1 MTSLQIISPINDA
14 RFERLKPVTFTGKV
28 NSGIVTVEHT
38 ADDKYSLGNN
48 QVKADGSWSITYS
61 GFTNP
66 GKRKIT
72 AFGYDQANHEEE
84 TSIIIYVA
92 DSSDYT
98 KTIYGG
104 LVLDDYK
111 KLKHTNSLPT
121 DHRLTDAE
129 GCRLF
134 EQGILPILQSKE
146 TFMEA
151 TEEGRNKLKELVKQ
165 DPETSIAKYPCA
177 YSASCVMKYLA
188 EELGLATVKALFQDP
203 CLIDNVQVT
212 GVEKKLRRLGFLYFL
227 KEDYLAPRGAIGAR
241 APRWKYQGTE
251 NGSGHIYF
259 ITKDGAKRTQFPNPG
274 QENEPAETGING
286 PKWQI
291 KDLHAEN
298 LDFFDHVG
306 RIGFADGIGMDDG
319 QNRIVQI
326 EPWLQFLFQFFC
338 AVCWGVERFDVL
350 WIYLPD
356 QNADRGNIDIFDPV
370 AENPDGRAACPD
382 FHTGNRTKQRQ
393 DAGCIRSQG
402 VRDIQKANLWTKALG
417 F

>member
-1 MTSLQIISPINDA
+1 MTSLQIINPTDQA

-28 NSGIVTVEHT
+28 DPGIVTVELK
-38 ADDKYSLGNN
+38 ADDQHPLGSG
-48 QVKADGSWSITYS
+48 QVKTDGSWSITYS
-61 GFTNP
+61 GFTNI
-66 GKRKIT
+66 GERKIT
-72 AFGYDQANHEEE
+72 AIGFDQGNHEEE

-111 KLKHTNSLPT
+111 KLKHTKSLPT

-151 TEEGRNKLKELVKQ
+151 TEEGRNKLNELVEQNKDQ
-165 DPETSIAKYPCA
+165 YHIDDAPCA
-177 YSASCVMKYLA
+177 YSVSCVMKYLA
-188 EELGLATVKALFQDP
+188 EKLGLATVKALFQDP

-241 APRWKYQGTE
+241 APRNNQDQSY
-251 NGSGHIYF
+251 HIYF
-259 ITKDGAKRTQFPNPG
+259 ITKDGEKRTEFPNP
-274 QENEPAETGING
+274 ENDWDDQQGKHETGING

-298 LDFFDHVG
+298 LDFFDHVYIQWENG
-306 RIGFADGIGMDDG
+306 YTEGFWLPPGIYPL
-319 QNRIVQI
+319 NRG
-326 EPWLQFLFQFFC
+326 F
-338 AVCWGVERFDVL
+338 
-350 WIYLPD
+350 
-356 QNADRGNIDIFDPV
+356 
-370 AENPDGRAACPD
+370 
-382 FHTGNRTKQRQ
+382 
-393 DAGCIRSQG
+393 
-402 VRDIQKANLWTKALG
+402 NLSNL
-417 F
+417 

>member
-14 RFERLKPVTFTGKV
+14 RFECLKPVTFTGKV
-28 NSGIVTVEHT
+28 DPEIVTVKLT

-111 KLKHTNSLPT
+111 KLKHTKSLPT

-151 TEEGRNKLKELVKQ
+151 TKEGHEKLDKLVAQKKDQ
-165 DPETSIAKYPCA
+165 YGIHLAPCA
-177 YSASCVMKYLA
+177 YSVSCVMKYLA
-188 EELGLATVKALFQDP
+188 EKLGLATVKALFQDP

-212 GVEKKLRRLGFLYFL
+212 GVETKLRRLGFLYFL
-227 KEDYLAPRGAIGAR
+227 KKDYLAPRGAIGAR
-241 APRWKYQGTE
+241 WPRNNQDQ
-251 NGSGHIYF
+251 SDHIYY
-259 ITKDGAKRTQFPNPG
+259 ITKDGAKRTQFPNP
-274 QENEPAETGING
+274 ENYWDDQQGKHETGING

-298 LDFFDHVG
+298 LDFFDHVFMQWENG
-306 RIGFADGIGMDDG
+306 YTEGFWLPPGIY
-319 QNRIVQI
+319 
-326 EPWLQFLFQFFC
+326 PLK
-338 AVCWGVERFDVL
+338 
-350 WIYLPD
+350 
-356 QNADRGNIDIFDPV
+356 RGF
-370 AENPDGRAACPD
+370 
-382 FHTGNRTKQRQ
+382 
-393 DAGCIRSQG
+393 
-402 VRDIQKANLWTKALG
+402 NLSNL
-417 F
+417 

>member
-1 MTSLQIISPINDA
+1 MTSLQIINPTNHA
-14 RFERLKPVTFTGKV
+14 RFECLKPVTFTGKV
-28 NSGIVTVEHT
+28 NSGIVTVELT

-104 LVLDDYK
+104 LVLDAYK
-111 KLKHTNSLPT
+111 KLKHTKSLPT

-134 EQGILPILQSKE
+134 EQEILPILQSKE

-151 TEEGRNKLKELVKQ
+151 TEEGRNKLNELVEQNKDQ
-165 DPETSIAKYPCA
+165 YGIHHAPCA
-177 YSASCVMKYLA
+177 YSVSCVMKYLA
-188 EELGLATVKALFQDP
+188 EKLGLATVKALFQDP

-241 APRWKYQGTE
+241 WPRKNKDKSNE
-251 NGSGHIYF
+251 SGHIYF
-259 ITKDGAKRTQFPNPG
+259 ITKDGEKRTEFPNP
-274 QENEPAETGING
+274 ENLWDDQQGKHETGING

-298 LDFFDHVG
+298 LDFFDHVYIQWENG
-306 RIGFADGIGMDDG
+306 YTEGFWLPPGIYPL
-319 QNRIVQI
+319 NRG
-326 EPWLQFLFQFFC
+326 F
-338 AVCWGVERFDVL
+338 
-350 WIYLPD
+350 
-356 QNADRGNIDIFDPV
+356 
-370 AENPDGRAACPD
+370 
-382 FHTGNRTKQRQ
+382 
-393 DAGCIRSQG
+393 
-402 VRDIQKANLWTKALG
+402 NLSNL
-417 F
+417 

>member
-1 MTSLQIISPINDA
+1 MTSLQIINPTDQA

-28 NSGIVTVEHT
+28 DSEMVTVELK
-38 ADDKYSLGNN
+38 ADDKYPLGSG
-48 QVKADGSWSITYS
+48 QVKTDGSWSITYS

-92 DSSDYT
+92 DPSPLMDYT
-98 KTIYGG
+98 KTIHNG
-104 LVLDDYK
+104 LVLDAYK
-111 KLKHTNSLPT
+111 KLQHTQSLPT
-121 DHRLTDAE
+121 DHKLTDAE

-151 TEEGRNKLKELVKQ
+151 TEEGRNKLNELVEQNKDQ
-165 DPETSIAKYPCA
+165 YSIDRAPCA
-177 YSASCVMKYLA
+177 YSVSCVMKYLA

-298 LDFFDHVG
+298 LDFFDHVYIQWENG
-306 RIGFADGIGMDDG
+306 YTEGFWLPPGIYPLK
-319 QNRIVQI
+319 R
-326 EPWLQFLFQFFC
+326 
-338 AVCWGVERFDVL
+338 
-350 WIYLPD
+350 
-356 QNADRGNIDIFDPV
+356 
-370 AENPDGRAACPD
+370 
-382 FHTGNRTKQRQ
+382 
-393 DAGCIRSQG
+393 
-402 VRDIQKANLWTKALG
+402 
-417 F
+417 

>member
-1 MTSLQIISPINDA
+1 MTSLQIINPTDQA

-28 NSGIVTVEHT
+28 DSEMVTVELK
-38 ADDKYSLGNN
+38 ADDKYLLGSG
-48 QVKADGSWSITYS
+48 QVKTDGSWSITYS

-92 DSSDYT
+92 DPSPLMDYT
-98 KTIYGG
+98 KTIHNG
-104 LVLDDYK
+104 LVLDAYK
-111 KLKHTNSLPT
+111 KLQHTQSLPT
-121 DHRLTDAE
+121 DHKLTDAE

-151 TEEGRNKLKELVKQ
+151 TEEGRNKLNELVEQNKDQ
-165 DPETSIAKYPCA
+165 YSIDRAPCA
-177 YSASCVMKYLA
+177 YSVSCVMKYLA

-241 APRWKYQGTE
+241 APRWKSQVTE
-251 NGSGHIYF
+251 NESGHIYF

-298 LDFFDHVG
+298 LDFFDHVFMQSG
-306 RIGFADGIGMDDG
+306 NGYTEGFWLPPGIYPLK
-319 QNRIVQI
+319 R
-326 EPWLQFLFQFFC
+326 
-338 AVCWGVERFDVL
+338 
-350 WIYLPD
+350 
-356 QNADRGNIDIFDPV
+356 
-370 AENPDGRAACPD
+370 
-382 FHTGNRTKQRQ
+382 
-393 DAGCIRSQG
+393 
-402 VRDIQKANLWTKALG
+402 
-417 F
+417 

>member
-14 RFERLKPVTFTGKV
+14 RFECLKPVTFTGKV
-28 NSGIVTVEHT
+28 DPEIVTVKLT
-38 ADDKYSLGNN
+38 ADDKYYLGNN

-92 DSSDYT
+92 DPSPLMDYT
-98 KTIYGG
+98 KTIHNG
-104 LVLDDYK
+104 LVLDAYK
-111 KLKHTNSLPT
+111 KLQHTQSLPT
-121 DHRLTDAE
+121 DHKLTDAE
-129 GCRLF
+129 GCQLF
-134 EQGILPILQSKE
+134 EQGILPILQSAD
-146 TFMEA
+146 TFMTAAAEGKHELNLHPGRTDIKEA
-151 TEEGRNKLKELVKQ
+151 
-165 DPETSIAKYPCA
+165 SCA
-177 YSASCVMKYLA
+177 YSVSCVMKYIA
-188 EELGLATVKALFQDP
+188 KELKFDKVKNLFNNTFEDD
-203 CLIDNVQVT
+203 CVQVT

-227 KEDYLAPRGAIGAR
+227 KKDYLAPRGAIGAR

-298 LDFFDHVG
+298 LDFFDHVYIQWENG
-306 RIGFADGIGMDDG
+306 YTEGFWLPPGIYPLK
-319 QNRIVQI
+319 R
-326 EPWLQFLFQFFC
+326 
-338 AVCWGVERFDVL
+338 
-350 WIYLPD
+350 
-356 QNADRGNIDIFDPV
+356 
-370 AENPDGRAACPD
+370 
-382 FHTGNRTKQRQ
+382 
-393 DAGCIRSQG
+393 
-402 VRDIQKANLWTKALG
+402 
-417 F
+417 

>member
-14 RFERLKPVTFTGKV
+14 RFECLKPVTFTGKV
-28 NSGIVTVEHT
+28 NSGIVTVELK

-104 LVLDDYK
+104 LVLDAYK
-111 KLKHTNSLPT
+111 NLQHTQSLPT

-129 GCRLF
+129 GYRLF
-134 EQGILPILQSKE
+134 EQGILPILQSAD
-146 TFMEA
+146 TFMTSTA
-151 TEEGRNKLKELVKQ
+151 EGKHELNLHPGRTDIKKA
-165 DPETSIAKYPCA
+165 SCA
-177 YSASCVMKYLA
+177 YSVSCVMKYIA
-188 EELGLATVKALFQDP
+188 KELGFDKVKNLFNNTFEDD
-203 CLIDNVQVT
+203 CVQVT

-227 KEDYLAPRGAIGAR
+227 KKDYLAPRGAIGAR

-259 ITKDGAKRTQFPNPG
+259 ITKDGAKRTQFPNP
-274 QENEPAETGING
+274 ENYWDDQQGKHETGING
-286 PKWQI
+286 TKWQI

-298 LDFFDHVG
+298 LDFFDHVYMQWDNG
-306 RIGFADGIGMDDG
+306 YTEGFWLPPGIYPLK
-319 QNRIVQI
+319 R
-326 EPWLQFLFQFFC
+326 
-338 AVCWGVERFDVL
+338 
-350 WIYLPD
+350 
-356 QNADRGNIDIFDPV
+356 
-370 AENPDGRAACPD
+370 
-382 FHTGNRTKQRQ
+382 
-393 DAGCIRSQG
+393 
-402 VRDIQKANLWTKALG
+402 
-417 F
+417 

>member
-14 RFERLKPVTFTGKV
+14 RFECLKPVTFTGKV
-28 NSGIVTVEHT
+28 NSGIVTVELK

-111 KLKHTNSLPT
+111 NLQHTQSLPT

-134 EQGILPILQSKE
+134 EQGILPILQSKT
-146 TFMEA
+146 TFMKA
-151 TEEGRNKLKELVKQ
+151 TEEGHKKLEKLVAQNK
-165 DPETSIAKYPCA
+165 DKYGIHHAPCA
-177 YSASCVMKYLA
+177 YSVSCVMKYLA
-188 EELGLATVKALFQDP
+188 EKLGLATVKALFQDP

-227 KEDYLAPRGAIGAR
+227 KKDYLAPRGAIGAR

-298 LDFFDHVG
+298 LDFFDHVYIQWENG
-306 RIGFADGIGMDDG
+306 YTEGFWLPPGIY
-319 QNRIVQI
+319 
-326 EPWLQFLFQFFC
+326 PLK
-338 AVCWGVERFDVL
+338 RF
-350 WIYLPD
+350 
-356 QNADRGNIDIFDPV
+356 
-370 AENPDGRAACPD
+370 
-382 FHTGNRTKQRQ
+382 
-393 DAGCIRSQG
+393 
-402 VRDIQKANLWTKALG
+402 
-417 F
+417 

>member
-14 RFERLKPVTFTGKV
+14 RFECLKPVTFTGKV
-28 NSGIVTVEHT
+28 NSGIVTVELT

-104 LVLDDYK
+104 LVLDAYK
-111 KLKHTNSLPT
+111 KLQHTNSLPT

-134 EQGILPILQSKE
+134 EQEILPILQSKK

-151 TEEGRNKLKELVKQ
+151 TKEGRNKLNELVEQ

-177 YSASCVMKYLA
+177 YSVSCVMKYRA
-188 EELGLATVKALFQDP
+188 EKLGLATVKALFKDP
-203 CLIDNVQVT
+203 FSTENIRVT
-212 GVEKKLRRLGFLYFL
+212 GVETKLRRLGFLYFL
-227 KEDYLAPRGAIGAR
+227 KKDYLAPRGAIGAR
-241 APRWKYQGTE
+241 WPRNNQDQ
-251 NGSGHIYF
+251 SDHIYY

-298 LDFFDHVG
+298 LDFFDHVYIQWENG
-306 RIGFADGIGMDDG
+306 YTEGFWLPPGIYPLK
-319 QNRIVQI
+319 R
-326 EPWLQFLFQFFC
+326 
-338 AVCWGVERFDVL
+338 
-350 WIYLPD
+350 
-356 QNADRGNIDIFDPV
+356 
-370 AENPDGRAACPD
+370 
-382 FHTGNRTKQRQ
+382 
-393 DAGCIRSQG
+393 
-402 VRDIQKANLWTKALG
+402 
-417 F
+417 

>member
-28 NSGIVTVEHT
+28 NSGIVTVELK

-104 LVLDDYK
+104 LVLDAYK
-111 KLKHTNSLPT
+111 NLQHTQSLPT

-134 EQGILPILQSKE
+134 EQGILPILQSKT

-151 TEEGRNKLKELVKQ
+151 TEEGRNKLNELVEQNKDQ
-165 DPETSIAKYPCA
+165 YGIHHAPCA
-177 YSASCVMKYLA
+177 YSVSCVMKYLA
-188 EELGLATVKALFQDP
+188 EKLGLATVKALFQDP

-241 APRWKYQGTE
+241 WPRNNQDQ
-251 NGSGHIYF
+251 SGHIYF

-298 LDFFDHVG
+298 LHFFDHVYMQEKEG
-306 RIGFADGIGMDDG
+306 YTEGFWLPPGIYPLK
-319 QNRIVQI
+319 R
-326 EPWLQFLFQFFC
+326 
-338 AVCWGVERFDVL
+338 
-350 WIYLPD
+350 
-356 QNADRGNIDIFDPV
+356 
-370 AENPDGRAACPD
+370 
-382 FHTGNRTKQRQ
+382 
-393 DAGCIRSQG
+393 
-402 VRDIQKANLWTKALG
+402 
-417 F
+417 

>member
-1 MTSLQIISPINDA
+1 MSTLQILSPTNDA

-28 NSGIVTVEHT
+28 DSEMVTVELK
-38 ADDKYSLGNN
+38 ADDKYPLGSG
-48 QVKADGSWSITYS
+48 QVKTDGSWSITYS

-92 DSSDYT
+92 DPSPLMDYT
-98 KTIYGG
+98 KTIHNG
-104 LVLDDYK
+104 LVLDAYK
-111 KLKHTNSLPT
+111 KLQHTQSLPT
-121 DHRLTDAE
+121 DHKLTDAE

-151 TEEGRNKLKELVKQ
+151 TEEGRNKLNELVEQNKDQ
-165 DPETSIAKYPCA
+165 YSIDRAPCA
-177 YSASCVMKYLA
+177 YSVSCVMKYLA

-298 LDFFDHVG
+298 LDFFDHVFMQWENG
-306 RIGFADGIGMDDG
+306 YTEGFWLPPGIYPLK
-319 QNRIVQI
+319 R
-326 EPWLQFLFQFFC
+326 
-338 AVCWGVERFDVL
+338 
-350 WIYLPD
+350 
-356 QNADRGNIDIFDPV
+356 
-370 AENPDGRAACPD
+370 
-382 FHTGNRTKQRQ
+382 
-393 DAGCIRSQG
+393 
-402 VRDIQKANLWTKALG
+402 
-417 F
+417 